1 MELVKLDLRIIV
13 CAIAGW
19 FSACGGENA
28 SISSSAAS
36 VYPGNAL
43 PQAGSFAP
51 AAGNGGQAAA
61 PPTLP
66 STMLVTPPTA
76 AAGGGA
82 MPPVTTGTLAPNEAD
97 ALWCGVKRTVD
108 SRCIACHNE
117 MKTAGAPMS
126 LKTYTDMIAPAVSDP
141 TKKVFQ
147 VVGVRVHD
155 KVRPMPPQD
164 ALTADQLSGIDKW
177 VAAGAPSAADPTCA
191 ALNPVETGSA
201 TAERVWP
208 TTCDETVTIKVSNGG
223 APQQVA
229 AGQEAHPQEQIA
241 PPWGNEDVQAIA
253 WHAKTDNAKIM
264 HHWILYGQ
272 SGAFLFG
279 WAPGKDWNEPI
290 PDDVGVFLPGQT
302 MRLDM
307 HYNNVQG
314 TTTEKD
320 DTSVD
325 ICILKKAH
333 FRPKT
338 AGTTNRLTQPLLN
351 IPARATGV
359 KMTGT
364 CAHTGSPVNLL
375 SVSPHAHRTAKHMT
389 FTVEKANG
397 MKIVMHDMDFN
408 FMEQTT
414 YPLRPAV
421 VVESGDRV
429 ITTCIYDNDTDR
441 AISFGEN
448 TGNEMCYN
456 FAIIEPLNGLNC
468 GGGGRPF

>member
-1 MELVKLDLRIIV
+1 MELVKLDLRKMV
-13 CAIAGW
+13 CAILVSGW
-19 FSACGGENA
+19 LCACGGEAGNA
-28 SISSSAAS
+28 SMSGSTGPAN
-36 VYPGNAL
+36 PTGNVL
-43 PQAGSFAP
+43 PQAGMLAP
-51 AAGNGGQAAA
+51 TTGPGGPVSPQ
-61 PPTLP
+61 TMSP
-66 STMLVTPPTA
+66 STMLVTPPPA

-82 MPPVTTGTLAPNEAD
+82 VPPATMGALAPGEAD

-108 SRCIACHNE
+108 SRCVVCHNE
-117 MKTAGAPMS
+117 AKTAGAPMS
-126 LKTYTDMIAPAVSDP
+126 LKTYADMLAPAVSDP

-164 ALTADQLSGIDKW
+164 ALSADQLSGIDKW
-177 VAAGAPSAADPTCA
+177 VAAGAPSGADPTCA
-191 ALNPVETGSA
+191 AQNPVETGSA
-201 TAERVWP
+201 SAERVWP
-208 TTCDETVTIKVSNGG
+208 TDCDETVTIKMSNGG

-229 AGQEAHPQEQIA
+229 AGQESHPQEQVA
-241 PPWGNEDVQAIA
+241 PPWGNEDVQAIS

-272 SGAFLFG
+272 NGAFLFG

-314 TTTEKD
+314 TAAEKD

-325 ICILKKAH
+325 ICILRKAH

-375 SVSPHAHRTAKHMT
+375 SASPHAHRTAKHMT

-397 MKIVMHDMDFN
+397 MKIVMHDMPFN

-414 YPLRPAV
+414 YPMRPPI

-429 ITTCIYDNDTDR
+429 ITTCVYDNDTDR
-441 AISFGEN
+441 TITFGEN
-448 TGNEMCYN
+448 TGNEI
-456 FAIIEPLNGLNC
+456 ATTSQSSSP
-468 GGGGRPF
+468 